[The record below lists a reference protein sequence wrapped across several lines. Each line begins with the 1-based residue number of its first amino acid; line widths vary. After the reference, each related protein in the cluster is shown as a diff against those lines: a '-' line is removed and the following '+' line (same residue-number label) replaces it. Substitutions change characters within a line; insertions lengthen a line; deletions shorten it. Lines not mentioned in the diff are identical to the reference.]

1 MVIEIGDIVTCR
13 EKVEMVTAIYPRLKE
28 GDIGIVVDASP
39 EFSDYKVYGVVINGN
54 TYYLFADEIEKIEPK
69 ED

>member
-1 MVIEIGDIVTCR
+1 
-13 EKVEMVTAIYPRLKE
+13 MVTAIYPRLKA
-28 GDIGIVVDASP
+28 GDIGIVIDASP
-39 EFSDYKVYGVVINGN
+39 EFSDYKVYGIVINGN